1 MSATSH
7 KAQCEGY
14 TKLTHGVLDRV
25 VPKSR
30 EANAE
35 LDRGDAIVSGKT
47 GEQQGER
54 ELAQDIA
61 DVVDGLAWQ

>member
-1 MSATSH
+1 M
-7 KAQCEGY
+7 
-14 TKLTHGVLDRV
+14 THGVLDRV

-61 DVVDGLAWQ
+61 DVVDGLAWK